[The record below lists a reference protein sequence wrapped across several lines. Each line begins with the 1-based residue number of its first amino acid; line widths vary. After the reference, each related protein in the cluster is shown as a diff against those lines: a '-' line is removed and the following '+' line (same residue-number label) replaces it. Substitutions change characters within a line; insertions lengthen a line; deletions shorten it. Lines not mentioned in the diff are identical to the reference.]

1 MALQKEIWIN
11 SIVEGLFAENSFAA
25 RSVDH
30 SGFVNNITVHVPNA
44 GAAPGV
50 VKGRAAFPAAV
61 SSRTDVDLTYGI
73 EEYTTDPVRISKAE
87 EVELSYNKRE
97 SVLGGVKQA
106 LADVVYGDL
115 IYRWIPASGTIVA
128 TSGEST
134 AAHIEGATGSRL
146 SLTKG
151 DVLKLATQFDRWNV
165 PQTGRVLLVDAV
177 MYNQLLGNLSE
188 TEAAAFLASVNAQ
201 TGVIGKL
208 YGFDILMRSTVAKST
223 AAGVSKLW
231 TATKA
236 ATDSAAAIA
245 WHPTTVS
252 RALGQT
258 ELFESENDPLYY
270 GYILSALV
278 RTGGQYI
285 RSDKKGVVL
294 LYQGTPAS

>member
-11 SIVEGLFAENSFAA
+11 SIVEGLFADNSFAA

-30 SGFVNNITVHVPNA
+30 SGFVNNLTVHVPNA

-50 VKGRAAFPAAV
+50 VKGRSSFPAAV

-73 EEYTTDPVRISKAE
+73 EEYSTDPVRISRAE
-87 EVELSYNKRE
+87 EVELSYNKRA
-97 SVLGGVKQA
+97 SVLFGVKQA
-106 LADVVYGDL
+106 LADTVYGDL
-115 IYRWIPASGTIVA
+115 IYRWIPESGTTLS
-128 TSGEST
+128 TSGAAA
-134 AAHIEGATGSRL
+134 AAHIESATGSRKAL
-146 SLTKG
+146 VKG
-151 DVLKLATQFDRWNV
+151 DVLRLSTVFDRWDA
-165 PQTGRVLLVDAV
+165 PQTGRVLLLDAV
-177 MYNQLLGNLSE
+177 MYSQLLGDLTE
-188 TEAAAFLASVNAQ
+188 TEAAAFLASANAR

-231 TATKA
+231 TASKA

-245 WHPTTVS
+245 WYPGAVS
-252 RALGQT
+252 RAMGAT
-258 ELFESENDPLYY
+258 DLFESENDPLYY

-278 RTGGQYI
+278 RTGGRYI

-294 LYQGTPAS
+294 LYQGTAS